1 MQIDSVESSISERVF
16 IRNLD
21 KSFNFAKHKIYFLK
35 GIIIKSTGSWYQVL
49 EETDKTVYEA
59 RIRGKF
65 KLIKTR
71 LTNPLAV
78 GDEVEFSLEQDDVA
92 WITKIFPRKN
102 YLIRKSVNLSK
113 EAHIIASN
121 VTVAC
126 FIYTLKFPETS
137 LGFLDR
143 FLACCEAY
151 NIPTLILFN
160 KMDTLN
166 DEEKQIVENIEAMYQ
181 NIGYNTLNIS
191 SYTKLNLNFL
201 IDKIK
206 DKTSVFFGH
215 SGCGKSTL
223 VNAMQPDL
231 HIRTGEI
238 SESQLKGKHT
248 TTFAQMHFWDFG
260 GSVIDTP
267 GVREFA
273 MIDVQKEEIQHY
285 FPEIFKAGRSCKY
298 HNCMHINEP
307 KCKVLEDIETGEI
320 EETRYITYLKLMEEA
335 DEMNKN

>member
-1 MQIDSVESSISERVF
+1 M
-16 IRNLD
+16 
-21 KSFNFAKHKIYFLK
+21 K
-35 GIIIKSTGSWYQVL
+35 GLITKSTGSWYQVL
-49 EETDKTVYEA
+49 DSKTGRFFEA

-78 GDEVEFSLEQDDVA
+78 GDHVEFSLEQDDVA
-92 WITKIFPRKN
+92 WITKIEPRKN

-121 VTVAC
+121 IDIAC
-126 FIYTLKFPETS
+126 FIFTLKHPETS

-151 NIPTLILFN
+151 NIKPLILFN
-160 KMDTLN
+160 KMDVLN
-166 DEEKQIVENIEAMYQ
+166 EDEKEIVANIESLYQ
-181 NIGYNTLNIS
+181 QIGYETLEIS
-191 SYTKLNLNFL
+191 SYSKLNLEILQNIL
-201 IDKIK
+201 K
-206 DKTSVFFGH
+206 DKVSVFFGH
-215 SGCGKSTL
+215 SGSGKSTL
-223 VNAMQPDL
+223 VNALQPEL
-231 HIRTGEI
+231 NLKTSEI
-238 SESQLKGKHT
+238 SETHLKGKHT

-273 MIDVQKEEIQHY
+273 MIDVEKEEIQHY
-285 FPEIFKAGRSCKY
+285 FPEIFSIGRSCKF

-307 KCKVLEDIETGEI
+307 KCAVLDSLESGEI
-320 EETRYITYLKLMEEA
+320 EESRYITYLKLMEEA
-335 DEMNKN
+335 EENSAK

>member
-1 MQIDSVESSISERVF
+1 MDSE
-16 IRNLD
+16 
-21 KSFNFAKHKIYFLK
+21 
-35 GIIIKSTGSWYQVL
+35 TGRFF
-49 EETDKTVYEA
+49 EA

-78 GDEVEFSLEQDDVA
+78 GDHVEFSLEQDDVA
-92 WITKIFPRKN
+92 WITKIEPRKN

-121 VTVAC
+121 IDIAC
-126 FIYTLKFPETS
+126 FIFTLKHPETS

-151 NIPTLILFN
+151 NIKPLFLFN
-160 KMDTLN
+160 KMDVLN
-166 DEEKQIVENIEAMYQ
+166 EDEKEIVANIESLYQ
-181 NIGYNTLNIS
+181 QIGYETLEIS
-191 SYTKLNLNFL
+191 SYSKLNLEILQNIL
-201 IDKIK
+201 K
-206 DKTSVFFGH
+206 DKVSVFFGH
-215 SGCGKSTL
+215 SGSGKSTL
-223 VNAMQPDL
+223 VNALQPEL
-231 HIRTGEI
+231 NLKTSEI
-238 SESQLKGKHT
+238 SETHLKGKHT

-273 MIDVQKEEIQHY
+273 MIDVEKEEIQHY
-285 FPEIFKAGRSCKY
+285 FPEIFSIGRSCKF

-307 KCKVLEDIETGEI
+307 KCAVLDSLESGEI
-320 EETRYITYLKLMEEA
+320 EESRYITYLKLMEEA
-335 DEMNKN
+335 EEKSAK

>member
-1 MQIDSVESSISERVF
+1 M
-16 IRNLD
+16 
-21 KSFNFAKHKIYFLK
+21 K
-35 GIIIKSTGSWYQVL
+35 GLITKSTGSWYQVL
-49 EETDKTVYEA
+49 DSETGRFFEA

-78 GDEVEFSLEQDDVA
+78 GDHVEFSLEQDDVA
-92 WITKIFPRKN
+92 WITKIEPRKN

-121 VTVAC
+121 IDIAC
-126 FIYTLKFPETS
+126 FIFTLKHPETS

-151 NIPTLILFN
+151 NIKPLILFN
-160 KMDTLN
+160 KMDVLN
-166 DEEKQIVENIEAMYQ
+166 EDEKEIVANIESLYQ
-181 NIGYNTLNIS
+181 QIGYETLEIS
-191 SYTKLNLNFL
+191 SYSKLNLEILQNIL
-201 IDKIK
+201 EDKV
-206 DKTSVFFGH
+206 SVFFGH
-215 SGCGKSTL
+215 SGSGKSTL
-223 VNAMQPDL
+223 VNALQPEL
-231 HIRTGEI
+231 NLKTSEI
-238 SESQLKGKHT
+238 SETHLKGKHT

-273 MIDVQKEEIQHY
+273 MIDVEKEEIQHY
-285 FPEIFKAGRSCKY
+285 FPEIFSIGRSCKF

-307 KCKVLEDIETGEI
+307 KCAVLDSLESGEI
-320 EETRYITYLKLMEEA
+320 EESRYITYLKLMEEA
-335 DEMNKN
+335 EENSAK

>member
-1 MQIDSVESSISERVF
+1 M
-16 IRNLD
+16 
-21 KSFNFAKHKIYFLK
+21 K

-49 EETDKTVYEA
+49 ESETKQIYEA

-121 VTVAC
+121 IDVAC

-151 NIPTLILFN
+151 NISALILFN
-160 KMDTLN
+160 KMDVLSA
-166 DEEKQIVENIEAMYQ
+166 EEKEIVENIEAMYE
-181 NIGYNTLNIS
+181 NIGYNTLEIS
-191 SYTKLNLNFL
+191 SYSKLNLDL
-201 IDKIK
+201 LEHDIR

-223 VNAMQPDL
+223 VNALQPSLDL
-231 HIRTGEI
+231 RTGEI
-238 SESQLKGKHT
+238 SDTHLKGKHT

-273 MIDVQKEEIQHY
+273 MIDVEKEEIQHY
-285 FPEIFKAGRSCKY
+285 FPEIFKKGRECKY

-307 KCKVLEDIETGEI
+307 KCAVIAGLETGEV

-335 DEMNKN
+335 EEINQK

>member
-1 MQIDSVESSISERVF
+1 M
-16 IRNLD
+16 
-21 KSFNFAKHKIYFLK
+21 K
-35 GIIIKSTGSWYQVL
+35 GLVTKSTGSWYQVL
-49 EETDKTVYEA
+49 EQETGRFYEA

-78 GDEVEFSLEQDDVA
+78 GDRVEFSLEQDDVA
-92 WITKIFPRKN
+92 WITKIEPRKN

-121 VTVAC
+121 IDVAC
-126 FIYTLKFPETS
+126 FIYTLIHPETS

-151 NIPTLILFN
+151 NIKPLILFN
-160 KMDTLN
+160 KMDILN
-166 DEEKQIVENIEAMYQ
+166 EAARELVEETEALYQ
-181 NIGYNTLNIS
+181 KIGYQTLEIS
-191 SYTKLNLNFL
+191 SYSKLNLDTL
-201 IDKIK
+201 QDIIK
-206 DKTSVFFGH
+206 DQVSVFFGH
-215 SGCGKSTL
+215 SGSGKSTL
-223 VNAMQPDL
+223 VNALQPDL
-231 HIRTGEI
+231 NLKTTEI
-238 SESQLKGKHT
+238 SASQLKGKHT

-285 FPEIFKAGRSCKY
+285 FPEIFRVGRNCKF

-307 KCKVLEDIETGEI
+307 KCTVLQQLETGEI
-320 EETRYITYLKLMEEA
+320 EETRYATYLKLMEEA
-335 DEMNKN
+335 EEINAQ

>member
-1 MQIDSVESSISERVF
+1 MIKAGF
-16 IRNLD
+16 KFLNLPIQ
-21 KSFNFAKHKIYFLK
+21 KIYCLK

-49 EETDKTVYEA
+49 ESETKQIFEA

-121 VTVAC
+121 VDIAC

-151 NIPTLILFN
+151 NISPLILFN

-166 DEEKQIVENIEAMYQ
+166 DDEKEIVENIEAMYH
-181 NIGYNTLNIS
+181 NIGYDTLPIS
-191 SYTKLNLNFL
+191 SYSKLNLELL
-201 IDKIK
+201 IEKIR

-223 VNAMQPDL
+223 VNAMQPSLDL
-231 HIRTGEI
+231 RTGEI
-238 SESQLKGKHT
+238 SDTHLKGKHT

-273 MIDVQKEEIQHY
+273 MIDVEKEEIQHY
-285 FPEIFKAGRSCKY
+285 FPEIFQKGRDCKY

-307 KCKVLEDIETGEI
+307 KCAVLQSLEFGDI

-335 DEMNKN
+335 EEINQK

>member
-1 MQIDSVESSISERVF
+1 MIKANF
-16 IRNLD
+16 KFLNLPIQ
-21 KSFNFAKHKIYFLK
+21 KFYCLK

-49 EETDKTVYEA
+49 ESETKQIFEA

-92 WITKIFPRKN
+92 WITKIFPRRN

-121 VTVAC
+121 VDIAC

-151 NIPTLILFN
+151 NISPLILFN

-166 DEEKQIVENIEAMYQ
+166 DDEKEIVENIETMYQ
-181 NIGYNTLNIS
+181 NIGYDTLQIS
-191 SYTKLNLNFL
+191 SYSKLNLDLL
-201 IDKIK
+201 IEKIR

-223 VNAMQPDL
+223 VNAMQPSLDL
-231 HIRTGEI
+231 RTGEI
-238 SESQLKGKHT
+238 SDTHLKGKHT

-273 MIDVQKEEIQHY
+273 MIDVEKEEIQHY
-285 FPEIFKAGRSCKY
+285 FPEIFQKGRDCKY

-307 KCKVLEDIETGEI
+307 KCAVLQSLESGDI

-335 DEMNKN
+335 EEINQK

>member
-1 MQIDSVESSISERVF
+1 M
-16 IRNLD
+16 
-21 KSFNFAKHKIYFLK
+21 K
-35 GIIIKSTGSWYQVL
+35 GLITKSTGSWYQVL
-49 EETDKTVYEA
+49 EQETGRFFEA

-78 GDEVEFSLEQDDVA
+78 GDLVEFSLEQDDIA
-92 WITKIFPRKN
+92 WITKIEPKKN
-102 YLIRKSVNLSK
+102 YLIRKSTNLSK

-121 VTVAC
+121 IDIAC

-151 NIPTLILFN
+151 NIKPLILFN
-160 KMDTLN
+160 KMDVLN
-166 DEEKQIVENIEAMYQ
+166 EDEKEIVKSVEAIYQ
-181 NIGYNTLNIS
+181 HIGYNTLEIS
-191 SYTKLNLNFL
+191 SYSKLNLEGL
-201 IDKIK
+201 QSIIK
-206 DKTSVFFGH
+206 DKVSVFFGH
-215 SGCGKSTL
+215 SGSGKSTL
-223 VNAMQPDL
+223 VNAMQPNL
-231 HIRTGEI
+231 HIRTSEI
-238 SESQLKGKHT
+238 SASHQKGKHT

-273 MIDVQKEEIQHY
+273 MIDVLKEEIQHY
-285 FPEIFKAGRSCKY
+285 FPEIFRIGRFCKF

-307 KCKVLEDIETGEI
+307 KCAVLENIESGEI
-320 EETRYITYLKLMEEA
+320 EESRYMTYLKLMEEA
-335 DEMNKN
+335 DEMEQK

>member
-1 MQIDSVESSISERVF
+1 M
-16 IRNLD
+16 
-21 KSFNFAKHKIYFLK
+21 K
-35 GIIIKSTGSWYQVL
+35 GLITKSTGSWYQVL
-49 EETDKTVYEA
+49 EQETGRFFEA

-78 GDEVEFSLEQDDVA
+78 GDRVEFSLEQDEVA
-92 WITKIFPRKN
+92 WITKIEPKKN

-121 VTVAC
+121 IDIAC
-126 FIYTLKFPETS
+126 FIYTLRFPETS

-151 NIPTLILFN
+151 NIKPLILFN
-160 KMDTLN
+160 KMDVLSE
-166 DEEKQIVENIEAMYQ
+166 DDKEIVQNIEALYQ
-181 NIGYNTLNIS
+181 NIGYHTLEIS
-191 SYTKLNLNFL
+191 SYSKLNLEL
-201 IDKIK
+201 LQGIIK
-206 DKTSVFFGH
+206 DQVSVFFGH
-215 SGCGKSTL
+215 SGSGKSTL
-223 VNAMQPDL
+223 VNALQPDL
-231 HIRTGEI
+231 NLKTSEI
-238 SESQLKGKHT
+238 SATQLKGKHT

-273 MIDVQKEEIQHY
+273 MIDVEKEEIQHY
-285 FPEIFKAGRSCKY
+285 FPEIFRVGRDCKF

-307 KCKVLEDIETGEI
+307 KCAVLNQLETGEI
-320 EETRYITYLKLMEEA
+320 EETRYMTYLKLMEEA
-335 DEMNKN
+335 EENTAQ

>member
-1 MQIDSVESSISERVF
+1 M
-16 IRNLD
+16 
-21 KSFNFAKHKIYFLK
+21 K
-35 GIIIKSTGSWYQVL
+35 GLVTKSTGSWYQVL
-49 EETDKTVYEA
+49 EQETGRFYEA

-78 GDEVEFSLEQDDVA
+78 GDRVEFSLEQDDVA
-92 WITKIFPRKN
+92 WITKIEPRKN

-121 VTVAC
+121 IDVAC
-126 FIYTLKFPETS
+126 FIYTLIHPETS

-151 NIPTLILFN
+151 NIKPLILFN
-160 KMDTLN
+160 KMDILN
-166 DEEKQIVENIEAMYQ
+166 EAARELVEETEALYQ
-181 NIGYNTLNIS
+181 KIGYQTLEIS
-191 SYTKLNLNFL
+191 SYSKLNLDTL
-201 IDKIK
+201 QDIIK
-206 DKTSVFFGH
+206 DQVSVFFGH
-215 SGCGKSTL
+215 SGSGKSTL
-223 VNAMQPDL
+223 VNALQPDL
-231 HIRTGEI
+231 NLKTTEI
-238 SESQLKGKHT
+238 SASQLKGKHT

-273 MIDVQKEEIQHY
+273 MIDVEKEEIQHY
-285 FPEIFKAGRSCKY
+285 FPEIFRVGRACKF

-307 KCKVLEDIETGEI
+307 KCAVLQQLETGAI
-320 EETRYITYLKLMEEA
+320 EETRYATYLKLMEEA
-335 DEMNKN
+335 EEINAQ

>member
-1 MQIDSVESSISERVF
+1 M
-16 IRNLD
+16 
-21 KSFNFAKHKIYFLK
+21 K

-49 EETDKTVYEA
+49 ETETKAVFEA

-121 VTVAC
+121 IDIAC

-151 NIPTLILFN
+151 NIPSLILFN
-160 KMDTLN
+160 KMDVLSE
-166 DEEKQIVENIEAMYQ
+166 DEKEIVQNIEAMYQ
-181 NIGYNTLNIS
+181 NIGYDTLEIS
-191 SYTKLNLNFL
+191 SYSKLNLDL
-201 IDKIK
+201 LKYRIK

-223 VNAMQPDL
+223 VNALQPSLDL
-231 HIRTGEI
+231 RTGEI
-238 SESQLKGKHT
+238 SDTHLKGKHT

-273 MIDVQKEEIQHY
+273 MIDVEKDEIQHY
-285 FPEIFKAGRSCKY
+285 FPEIFTLGRDCKY

-307 KCKVLEDIETGEI
+307 KCTVIAGLENGEI
-320 EETRYITYLKLMEEA
+320 EESRYMTYLKLMEEA
-335 DEMNKN
+335 EEINQK